1 MAEEA
6 FSAWLRWGCWYAE
19 KNLPLAFPKR
29 WQVLMCLP
37 QGGKDIGE
45 AGLKAA
51 FERPIGTTRLRELA
65 KGRRSAI
72 IVVDDLTRPTP
83 AARLLPFVIGELV
96 DGGIPTE
103 RICIL
108 IGIAAHH
115 PLNREQMVRK
125 LGKDIIAHFWVQNHC
140 PFENLDYLGTT
151 RNGTPIYLNGEFLRA
166 DLKVCVGSI
175 LPHGHAGFGGGAKLV
190 LPGVAGIESIYHNHR
205 PDNGFRKGMALTE
218 GNIAREDM
226 EEAAVMAGLDAIAN
240 VVLNPRRGIVGCFVG
255 HFVDAHRAGCE
266 LARRAYA
273 TPIPDEVD
281 VAVLSAYPKDSEV
294 YQCVNA
300 FAPLS
305 SAPKRFVHE
314 EGTIVFASAGSEGM
328 GTHYLAGPGMRLGAR
343 RKVAPRLNHR
353 PQRLYFA
360 PTVNAHDLWQWGW
373 DGEALCQS
381 WREVVRRLRERYGNE
396 CRIAVFPC
404 AAMQL
409 AKA

>member
-1 MAEEA
+1 
-6 FSAWLRWGCWYAE
+6 
-19 KNLPLAFPKR
+19 
-29 WQVLMCLP
+29 
-37 QGGKDIGE
+37 
-45 AGLKAA
+45 
-51 FERPIGTTRLRELA
+51 
-65 KGRRSAI
+65 
-72 IVVDDLTRPTP
+72 
-83 AARLLPFVIGELV
+83 
-96 DGGIPTE
+96 
-103 RICIL
+103 
-108 IGIAAHH
+108 
-115 PLNREQMVRK
+115 
-125 LGKDIIAHFWVQNHC
+125 
-140 PFENLDYLGTT
+140 
-151 RNGTPIYLNGEFLRA
+151 
-166 DLKVCVGSI
+166 
-175 LPHGHAGFGGGAKLV
+175 
-190 LPGVAGIESIYHNHR
+190 
-205 PDNGFRKGMALTE
+205 MALTE

-226 EEAAVMAGLDAIAN
+226 EEAAVMAGLDAIVN
-240 VVLNPRRGIVGCFVG
+240 VILNPRRGIVGCFVG

-360 PTVNAHDLWQWGW
+360 PTVNALDLWQWGW
-373 DGEALCQS
+373 DGEALCLS
-381 WREVVRRLRERYGNE
+381 WREVVRSLRERYGYE

>member
-1 MAEEA
+1 MGMTPP
-6 FSAWLRWGCWYAE
+6 AWLRWGCWYAE

-29 WQVLMCLP
+29 WRVTMCLP
-37 QGGKDIGE
+37 RGGKDIGE

-65 KGRRSAI
+65 KGKRSAV

-96 DGGIPTE
+96 DGGIPKE
-103 RICIL
+103 RIRIL

-125 LGKDIIAHFWVQNHC
+125 LGKDIVAHFWVQNHC

-151 RNGTPIYLNGEFLRA
+151 RNGTPVYLNREFLRA

-205 PDNGFRKGMALTE
+205 PDNGFRKGIALTE

-226 EEAAVMAGLDAIAN
+226 EEAATMAGLDAIVN
-240 VVLNPRRGIVGCFVG
+240 VVLNPQRGIVGCFVG
-255 HFVDAHRAGCE
+255 HFIDAHRAGCE
-266 LARRAYA
+266 LARRVYA
-273 TPIPDEVD
+273 TPIPDKAD
-281 VAVLSAYPKDSEV
+281 VAILSAYPKDSEV

-300 FAPLS
+300 FTPLS
-305 SAPKRFVHE
+305 SAPKRFVHD
-314 EGTIVFASAGSEGM
+314 EGTVVFASAGSEGM
-328 GTHYLAGPGMRLGAR
+328 GTHYLAGPGMRLGAQR
-343 RKVAPRLNHR
+343 TTSPDRTVR

-381 WREVVRRLRERYGNE
+381 WREVVRRLRERYGDD
-396 CRIAVFPC
+396 CHIAVFPC

-409 AKA
+409 AEA